1 MVWMPIRMNLMRRGS
16 SNAIDKENAPTTN
29 KIPTSNPVGL
39 KQPAISK
46 PQHIQRIRSKEVPA
60 AELLSPARGAHQS
73 SSSAVG
79 PESEYV
85 VLEDW
90 SFAFNASRPLQ
101 LTGRC
106 FNNAAGYEDGDLLE
120 YTSQITS
127 INGRTAVTKS
137 GTVYTLGKPAA
148 SFDQLRKQ
156 LWINSRTG
164 ALGRDDG
171 SSVPPLDFD
180 NPLLGIKLGEV
191 KQAAPVRLPRV
202 AGWSHQSGIALL
214 NDWSPERNATG
225 SFSVVGTVFNCPGAY
240 DGNDNHR
247 TATVVD
253 CRGRLLV
260 TIEGA
265 EYYLGYR
272 ANTAK
277 EDRHLLKANE
287 VTREEVLELG
297 LTEEMLAV

>member
-1 MVWMPIRMNLMRRGS
+1 MSDPRVS
-16 SNAIDKENAPTTN
+16 H
-29 KIPTSNPVGL
+29 IPP
-39 KQPAISK
+39 
-46 PQHIQRIRSKEVPA
+46 
-60 AELLSPARGAHQS
+60 
-73 SSSAVG
+73 
-79 PESEYV
+79 
-85 VLEDW
+85 
-90 SFAFNASRPLQ
+90 
-101 LTGRC
+101 
-106 FNNAAGYEDGDLLE
+106 
-120 YTSQITS
+120 
-127 INGRTAVTKS
+127 
-137 GTVYTLGKPAA
+137 
-148 SFDQLRKQ
+148 
-156 LWINSRTG
+156 
-164 ALGRDDG
+164 
-171 SSVPPLDFD
+171 
-180 NPLLGIKLGEV
+180 
-191 KQAAPVRLPRV
+191 QAAPVRLPRV